1 MHRKRFV
8 KKGLSWLLSAA
19 LTIGLLS
26 ATGLTA
32 GAEILST
39 EQTVSLEGAVSETDP
54 LSPKETASAS
64 DAGKKEET
72 GQDSRPAEEE
82 PLDEEGVL
90 LDGEVADI
98 PDLDPEEADTAT
110 RSNAL
115 LAKKRENYPLLFPY
129 FETITSDRLTFRLYA
144 RNMMLGEDKVYFSF
158 IMLSPLK
165 NCCSHKQPCRKRRTF
180 RIRRRACFRD
190 LRFQK
195 RAEHRTW
202 YSIHNPCLRYVWCSR

>member
-1 MHRKRFV
+1 MMHRKRFV

-19 LTIGLLS
+19 LTIGLFS

-39 EQTVSLEGAVSETDP
+39 EQTVSLEETMSETEP
-54 LSPKETASAS
+54 SSPEETASETEPSSPEETASAS
-64 DAGKKEET
+64 DAGRAEET

-98 PDLDPEEADTAT
+98 PDIDPAEADAAT

-129 FETITSDRLTFRLYA
+129 FETTTSDRLTFRLY
-144 RNMMLGEDKVYFSF
+144 
-158 IMLSPLK
+158 
-165 NCCSHKQPCRKRRTF
+165 
-180 RIRRRACFRD
+180 
-190 LRFQK
+190 
-195 RAEHRTW
+195 
-202 YSIHNPCLRYVWCSR
+202 